1 MFNNTHKIITRIA
14 NVMLL
19 NSCHIS
25 IKWNFVNTTIKNG
38 QIKVVEVGG
47 LDPREHEQAD
57 AYITKAFIQ
66 TRDGDRELT
75 DEEYEYINEPFSVN
89 DRNQQNILS
98 DFLHRAAEEEVINYR
113 AGQEDAEED
122 DDTVV
127 ARQGRGTTAAQ
138 FKAADDTE
146 FG

>member
-1 MFNNTHKIITRIA
+1 M
-14 NVMLL
+14 
-19 NSCHIS
+19 
-25 IKWNFVNTTIKNG
+25 
-38 QIKVVEVGG
+38 
-47 LDPREHEQAD
+47 
-57 AYITKAFIQ
+57 
-66 TRDGDRELT
+66 
-75 DEEYEYINEPFSVN
+75 N
-89 DRNQQNILS
+89 DRKQQNILS

-113 AGQEDAEED
+113 AGQEDAED